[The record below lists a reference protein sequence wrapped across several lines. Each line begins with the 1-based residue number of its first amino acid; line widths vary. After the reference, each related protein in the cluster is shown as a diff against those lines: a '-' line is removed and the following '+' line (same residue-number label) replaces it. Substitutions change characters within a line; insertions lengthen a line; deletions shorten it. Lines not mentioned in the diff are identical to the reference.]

1 MITINLS
8 VQQARKL
15 LESLG
20 WRIDIGN
27 ISACHIDAD
36 VAREMFTQ
44 LDPREMFTQLDQKM
58 MPAGTEQAN
67 LAAWRAEAGYTAK
80 AVEDWKRKNES
91 MGSFE

>member
-8 VQQARKL
+8 DEQARKL

-27 ISACHIDAD
+27 VSACHVDSE
-36 VAREMFTQ
+36 VAKEIFMQ
-44 LDPREMFTQLDQKM
+44 LEQKL
-58 MPAGTEQAN
+58 MPVGTEQAN

-80 AVEDWKRKNES
+80 AVEDWKRKNEL
-91 MGSFE
+91 MEGFE

>member
-1 MITINLS
+1 MIQINLS
-8 VQQARKL
+8 AQQARQL

-36 VAREMFTQ
+36 VAKEMFMQ
-44 LDPREMFTQLDQKM
+44 LEQKL

-80 AVEDWKRKNES
+80 AVEDWKRKNEL
-91 MGSFE
+91 MESFE

>member
-1 MITINLS
+1 MIQINLS
-8 VQQARKL
+8 VQQARQL

-36 VAREMFTQ
+36 VAKEMFMQ
-44 LDPREMFTQLDQKM
+44 LEQKL

-80 AVEDWKRKNES
+80 AVEDWKRKHET
-91 MGSFE
+91 MEGFE

>member
-8 VQQARKL
+8 AEQARKL
-15 LESLG
+15 LGSLG

-44 LDPREMFTQLDQKM
+44 LEQKM

-80 AVEDWKRKNES
+80 SVEDWKRKNEL
-91 MGSFE
+91 MESFE

>member
-8 VQQARKL
+8 DEQARKL

-36 VAREMFTQ
+36 VVKEMFMQ
-44 LDPREMFTQLDQKM
+44 LEQKM

-67 LAAWRAEAGYTAK
+67 LAAWRAEVGYTAK
-80 AVEDWKRKNES
+80 AVEDWKRKNELMES
-91 MGSFE
+91 SE

>member
-1 MITINLS
+1 MIQINLS
-8 VQQARKL
+8 VEQARKL

-36 VAREMFTQ
+36 VAKEMFMQ
-44 LDPREMFTQLDQKM
+44 LEQKM

-80 AVEDWKRKNES
+80 AVEDWKRKNEL
-91 MGSFE
+91 MEGFE

>member
-1 MITINLS
+1 MIQINLS
-8 VQQARKL
+8 VQQARQL

-27 ISACHIDAD
+27 LSACHIDSE
-36 VAREMFTQ
+36 VAKEMFMQ
-44 LDPREMFTQLDQKM
+44 LEQKL

-80 AVEDWKRKNES
+80 AVEDWKRKNET
-91 MGSFE
+91 MEGFE

>member
-8 VQQARKL
+8 DEQARKL

-27 ISACHIDAD
+27 VSACRVDSE
-36 VAREMFTQ
+36 VAKEIFMQ
-44 LDPREMFTQLDQKM
+44 LEQKL
-58 MPAGTEQAN
+58 MPVGTEQAN

-80 AVEDWKRKNES
+80 AVEDWKRKNEL
-91 MGSFE
+91 MEGFE

>member
-8 VQQARKL
+8 DEQARKL

-27 ISACHIDAD
+27 VSACHVDSE
-36 VAREMFTQ
+36 VAKEMFMQ
-44 LDPREMFTQLDQKM
+44 LEQKL
-58 MPAGTEQAN
+58 MPVGTE

-80 AVEDWKRKNES
+80 AVESWKRKNET
-91 MGSFE
+91 MEGFE